1 MTEKTD
7 IFLHI
12 PDFITKGQL
21 RNMCCDADGNPI
33 SYRSLRRFLGDQITQ
48 LVGYDDKHT
57 FFGDDVIFLLQRLMP
72 RKYGR
77 LEENERWREVVK
89 RVAWLIIFY
98 VILNML
104 IFRSKA

>member
-1 MTEKTD
+1 MTEKQTP
-7 IFLHI
+7 FLHI

-33 SYRSLRRFLGDQITQ
+33 SYRSLKRFLGDQMTE
-48 LVGYDDKHT
+48 LVRYDEKNM

-89 RVAWLIIFY
+89 SVA
-98 VILNML
+98 
-104 IFRSKA
+104 